1 VPDLGCETFTKY
13 FKDKTMNKLIEKAIS
28 VGNAIGMPL
37 TSGEKKSHDPFFGYQ
52 PSEITDLIGEEAVKE
67 IRESYNKEALKL
79 LGKEIKMSQP
89 VVATRGKI
97 KGTKGWVSKSMPSQ
111 YDESK
116 QAHLIVS
123 LDGTSGWVNENSLK
137 VRIPDIGEADLV
149 AQAKEQGE
157 EVRKLARGTQ
167 VRHIQ
172 DERLGYLLG
181 KGSDDQVLP
190 QVAVQWTDMPKEEYI
205 LAHLVTK
212 HE

>member
-1 VPDLGCETFTKY
+1 MNELL
-13 FKDKTMNKLIEKAIS
+13 KTAIS
-28 VGNAIGMPL
+28 TGNAIGMPL
-37 TSGEKKSHDPFFGYQ
+37 TEGQVRSHDPFFGYL
-52 PSEITDLIGEEAVKE
+52 PSEITELIGEKAVKE
-67 IRESYNKEALKL
+67 IRDSFEKEAIKE
-79 LGKEIKMSQP
+79 LGKEIKVGQP

-123 LDGTSGWVNENSLK
+123 LDGASGWVNENSLK
-137 VRIPDIGEADLV
+137 VRVPDIGEKDLV
-149 AQAKEQGE
+149 GLAKVEGE
-157 EVRKLARGTQ
+157 KVRELPRGTQ
-167 VRHIQ
+167 VRHKQ

-181 KGSDDQVLP
+181 KGSDDQVIP

-205 LAHLVTK
+205 LAHHITK